1 MPDRDGLIVCGETLV
16 DVVPAADGLWRS
28 VPGGGPYNTA
38 IAAARLGTR
47 TALLT
52 QVSHDVFGRRC
63 IDNLTAAGVDDSL
76 VIRRDVPTTLAIAE
90 VDELGVAQYRFY
102 WQGTTNDVAPPS
114 LPVAALAPV
123 AVWAGS
129 IASVLWPGREALR
142 AWIVEHYSD
151 APLIFD
157 VNVRPTLLGD
167 RQTYIERI
175 TSWLALAE
183 VARASTEDL
192 QFLYPGVSIAGVV
205 GRWFDDYPRIR
216 IALITCGAAGSLAFR
231 RGESSPLR
239 IPAHQVS
246 VVDTVGAG
254 DTYTGAFLD
263 GFYQRRLEL
272 SEALH
277 RAAVAAAIT
286 CTRSGARPPDSTEL
300 ANELRRIGS

>member
-16 DVVPAADGLWRS
+16 DVVPAADGLWRA

-38 IAAARLGTR
+38 ITAARLGTR

-52 QVSHDVFGRRC
+52 HVSHDALGRRC
-63 IDNLTAAGVDDSL
+63 IENLTTAGVDESL
-76 VIRRDVPTTLAIAE
+76 VMRQDVPTTLAIAE

-102 WQGTTNDVAPPS
+102 WQGTTNDVAQPS
-114 LPVAALAPV
+114 LPVPALAPT

-151 APLIFD
+151 TPVVFD

-175 TSWLALAE
+175 TPWLALAQ
-183 VARASTEDL
+183 VTRASTEDL

-205 GRWFDDYPRIR
+205 GRWFEDYPQIE

-231 RGESSPLR
+231 RGESSPLPT
-239 IPAHQVS
+239 PAHQVS

-263 GFYQRRLEL
+263 GFYRRRLEL
-272 SEALH
+272 PEALH

-286 CTRSGARPPDSTEL
+286 CTRPGAQPPDSTEL
-300 ANELRRIGS
+300 AKELRRIGS

>member
-1 MPDRDGLIVCGETLV
+1 MPGRDGLIVCGETLV

-38 IAAARLGTR
+38 ITSARLGTR

-52 QVSHDVFGRRC
+52 QVSRDVFGRQC
-63 IDNLTAAGVDDSL
+63 IDNLTAAGVDESL
-76 VIRRDVPTTLAIAE
+76 VIRHDVPTTLAIAE
-90 VDELGVAQYRFY
+90 VDDLGVAQYRFY

-114 LPVAALAPV
+114 LPVPALAPA

-129 IASVLWPGREALR
+129 IASVLWPGRETLR

-151 APLIFD
+151 TPLTFD
-157 VNVRPTLLGD
+157 VNVRPTLISD
-167 RQTYIERI
+167 RQTYVERI
-175 TSWLALAE
+175 TPWLAIAE

-192 QFLYPGVSIAGVV
+192 QFLYPGGSIEGVV
-205 GRWFDDYPRIR
+205 SHWFDAYPHIE

-231 RGESSPLR
+231 RGELSPLH
-239 IPAHQVS
+239 IPAHEVS

-272 SEALH
+272 PEALH

-286 CTRSGARPPDSTEL
+286 CTRPGAQPPDSAEL
-300 ANELRRIGS
+300 AKELRRIGS